1 MGIFFGNV
9 IPFGSGH
16 SSRCVSCRPLSCA
29 DHFLGSRLILQ
40 KTPSSVLLP
49 CCDRLFNSAEECARL
64 WNQLGCDYNV
74 VQVSPGPLQGRLRV
88 DHQDGIL
95 LVSMQA
101 DQALLVEGTRHP
113 RWLSFTLEHTENFH
127 NHRHFG
133 ESLAPNVLA
142 GFNTQMKETLMRTSP
157 GGNRIG
163 AVLVDRRRAETWTQL
178 LGASDVVDRIEHN
191 NTAILSSTMHRRLRQ
206 LMLLPVWQGA
216 DVPHPFQ
223 ADLLEAQLVE
233 SLSPESTTLLQ
244 PVFKTHH
251 SDLVQELVRFSFQ
264 SSTEPISLSSVCQAL
279 FTTKTTLTVSCREMF
294 GYGPMALMRR
304 IRLQQVHE
312 LLSNPDLQQRL
323 GCHTVQRAAEHF
335 GFVSRN
341 HFASAYRDLF
351 AETPRTTL
359 LASR

>member
-1 MGIFFGNV
+1 LITLSQMSLAKLYELV
-9 IPFGSGH
+9 CGSALTRH
-16 SSRCVSCRPLSCA
+16 NL
-29 DHFLGSRLILQ
+29 
-40 KTPSSVLLP
+40 PSSVLLP

-64 WNQLGCDYNV
+64 WKQLGCDYNV
-74 VQVSPGPLQGRLRV
+74 VQVSPGPLHGRLRV
-88 DHQDGIL
+88 DHQDGML

-113 RWLSFTLEHTENFH
+113 RWLSFTLEHSDNFSD
-127 NHRHFG
+127 HRHFG
-133 ESLAPNVLA
+133 ECLAPNALA
-142 GFNTQMKETLMRTSP
+142 GFNTRMKETLMRTSP

-178 LGASDVVDRIEHN
+178 LGASDICERMEHN
-191 NTAILSSTMHRRLRQ
+191 NTAILSSMAHSRLRQ
-206 LMLLPVWQGA
+206 LMVLPDWQGA

-223 ADLLEAQLVE
+223 ADLLEAQLIE
-233 SLSPESTTLLQ
+233 SLSPESSTLLQ
-244 PVFKTHH
+244 PVLKTHH
-251 SDLVQELVRFSFQ
+251 SDLVKELVRFSFQ

-312 LLSNPDLQQRL
+312 LLSNADLQKRL
-323 GCHTVQRAAEHF
+323 GCHSVQQAAEYF
-335 GFVSRN
+335 GFASRN

>member
-1 MGIFFGNV
+1 MEGCHSVGIWSF
-9 IPFGSGH
+9 IPLCPISLAKLCGLV
-16 SSRCVSCRPLSCA
+16 SSPGLTRQNL
-29 DHFLGSRLILQ
+29 
-40 KTPSSVLLP
+40 PSSALLP

-64 WNQLGCDYNV
+64 WKQLGCDYNV
-74 VQVSPGPLQGRLRV
+74 VQVSPGPLHGRLRV

-101 DQALLVEGTRHP
+101 DQALLIEGTRHP
-113 RWLSFTLEHTENFH
+113 RWLPFTIECTDNFGD
-127 NHRHFG
+127 HRHFG

-178 LGASDVVDRIEHN
+178 LGASHLSDRLEHN
-191 NTAILSSTMHRRLRQ
+191 NTAILSSTAHRRLRQ
-206 LMLLPVWQGA
+206 LMVLPVWQGA

-223 ADLLEAQLVE
+223 ADLLEAQLIE
-233 SLSPESTTLLQ
+233 SLSPESSTLLK
-244 PVFKTHH
+244 PVSKTHH
-251 SDLVQELVRFSFQ
+251 SDLVKELVRFSFQ
-264 SSTEPISLSSVCQAL
+264 SSTAPISLSAVCQEL

-312 LLSNPDLQQRL
+312 LLGNPDLQQRL
-323 GCHTVQRAAEHF
+323 GCHTGQQAAAHF
-335 GFVSRN
+335 GFASRN
-341 HFASAYRDLF
+341 HFASAYHDLF

>member
-1 MGIFFGNV
+1 MSLAMLCALASS
-9 IPFGSGH
+9 SGLT
-16 SSRCVSCRPLSCA
+16 R
-29 DHFLGSRLILQ
+29 Q
-40 KTPSSVLLP
+40 KSLSSVLFP

-64 WNQLGCDYNV
+64 WRQLGCDYNV
-74 VQVSPGPLQGRLRV
+74 VQVSSGPLRGRLRV

-101 DQALLVEGTRHP
+101 DQALMVEGTRHP
-113 RWLSFTLEHTENFH
+113 RWLSFTLEHTDNFSD
-127 NHRHFG
+127 HRHFG

-142 GFNTQMKETLMRTSP
+142 GFNTQMTETLMRTSP

-178 LGASDVVDRIEHN
+178 LGASDISDRMEHN
-191 NTAILSSTMHRRLRQ
+191 NTAILSSEAHRKLRQ
-206 LMLLPVWQGA
+206 LMVLPVWKGA
-216 DVPHPFQ
+216 DVQHSFQ
-223 ADLLEAQLVE
+223 ADFLEAQLIE
-233 SLSPESTTLLQ
+233 ALSPESSNLLQ
-244 PVFKTHH
+244 PVLKTHH
-251 SDLVQELVRFSFQ
+251 SDLVKELVRFSFQ
-264 SSTEPISLSSVCQAL
+264 SSTAPIALSSVCQAL

>member
-1 MGIFFGNV
+1 MLLAKLCELASDG
-9 IPFGSGH
+9 
-16 SSRCVSCRPLSCA
+16 
-29 DHFLGSRLILQ
+29 RLTPQNL
-40 KTPSSVLLP
+40 PSSVLLP

-64 WNQLGCDYNV
+64 WKQLGCDYNV
-74 VQVSPGPLQGRLRV
+74 VQVSAGPLHGRLRV

-101 DQALLVEGTRHP
+101 NQALLVEGTRHP
-113 RWLSFTLEHTENFH
+113 RWLSFTLEHTDNFS

-142 GFNTQMKETLMRTSP
+142 GFNTQMTETLIRTSP

-163 AVLVDRRRAETWTQL
+163 AVLVDRRRVETWTQL
-178 LGASDVVDRIEHN
+178 LGVSHIADRMEHN
-191 NTAILSSTMHRRLRQ
+191 NTAILSSMAHSRLRQ

-216 DVPHPFQ
+216 DVHHPFQ
-223 ADLLEAQLVE
+223 PDLLEVQLIE
-233 SLSPESTTLLQ
+233 SLAQESSPLLQ
-244 PVFKTHH
+244 PVLKTHH
-251 SDLVQELVRFSFQ
+251 SDLVKELVRFSFQ
-264 SSTEPISLSSVCQAL
+264 SGTAPISLSSVCQAL

-304 IRLQQVHE
+304 IRLQQVHD
-312 LLSNPDLQQRL
+312 LLCSPDLQQRL
-323 GCHTVQRAAEHF
+323 GCHTVQQAAEHF
-335 GFVSRN
+335 GFASRN

-351 AETPRTTL
+351 VETPRTTL

>member
-1 MGIFFGNV
+1 MAKLCGIT
-9 IPFGSGH
+9 
-16 SSRCVSCRPLSCA
+16 LA
-29 DHFLGSRLILQ
+29 SRLTLQ
-40 KTPSSVLLP
+40 KLPPTVQSP

-64 WNQLGCDYNV
+64 WKQLGCDYNV
-74 VQVSPGPLQGRLRV
+74 VQISPGPLHGRLRV
-88 DHQDGIL
+88 DHQDGML

-113 RWLSFTLEHTENFH
+113 RWLSFTLEHTDNFR

-178 LGASDVVDRIEHN
+178 FGASDIADRIEHN
-191 NTAILSSTMHRRLRQ
+191 NTAILSSTAHRRLRQ
-206 LMLLPVWQGA
+206 LMLLPVWRGA

-223 ADLLEAQLVE
+223 ADLLEAQLIE
-233 SLSPESTTLLQ
+233 SLAPESSTLLQ
-244 PVFKTHH
+244 PAFKTHH
-251 SDLVQELVRFSFQ
+251 SDLVKELVRFSFE

-323 GCHTVQRAAEHF
+323 GCYTVKQAAEHF
-335 GFVSRN
+335 GFASRN